1 MFDFFFIIMF
11 WIINISLMG
20 ILITTVFYLIRLQFG
35 SALKYFVGG
44 IVTLILECTLVSVFL
59 FGGSPKKFACFYSQY
74 VVYRCDRAINDVAV
88 NETLKTSLRWV
99 SKQGLKI
106 SENIIGCSGNNP
118 EPIDPEP
125 IYNIEI
131 NSNNDF
137 KKVLELKVTKSKTV
151 NKNPLRVKLTIS
163 IKNKSLWWLDIH
175 SKQGNYNGTIDFIGL
190 PPGETKQGEIFIKDN
205 EIDQISFYGFA
216 GDTYTKNAFN
226 SLWVGATG
234 GSCNDMNNVIETLV
248 SIFGSRLLSYLKD
261 NPQII
266 VKALVDANFF
276 ENQTTMAQ
284 FIQIQSILV
293 NLEHLGNIYD
303 MVKELLSKTG
313 QIKGLEEWF
322 IISKKQEATIKIV
335 QN

>member
-1 MFDFFFIIMF
+1 MFNIFFIIMF

-20 ILITTVFYLIRLQFG
+20 ILITTVFYLIKLQFG
-35 SALKYFVGG
+35 SAIKYFVGG
-44 IVTLILECTLVSVFL
+44 IVTLVLECTLVSVFL

-106 SENIIGCSGNNP
+106 SENLIGCSGNNP
-118 EPIDPEP
+118 EPIEPEP
-125 IYNIEI
+125 IFNIEI

-137 KKVLELKVTKSKTV
+137 KKVLELKITKSKIV
-151 NKNPLRVKLTIS
+151 NKNPLEVKLTIS

-190 PPGETKQGEIFIKDN
+190 PPDETKQGEIFIKDN
-205 EIDQISFYGFA
+205 VIDQISFYGLA
-216 GDTYTKNAFN
+216 GDTYTKNALN

-234 GSCNDMNNVIETLV
+234 ESCYDIIHVMDELRKFLGITSEKLFEYIEKNPEIVLDALV
-248 SIFGSRLLSYLKD
+248 KSNLIKPQTKISDFIALQGLFGALKKFAPIFGVITSA
-261 NPQII
+261 P
-266 VKALVDANFF
+266 
-276 ENQTTMAQ
+276 
-284 FIQIQSILV
+284 
-293 NLEHLGNIYD
+293 
-303 MVKELLSKTG
+303 G
-313 QIKGLEEWF
+313 QIRGLEEWF
-322 IISKKQEATIKIV
+322 IISKQQKATIKIV